1 MNKTLT
7 SWVTTVTLC
16 RSICSLRQWRCYGC
30 QDRCGGPFFRADQA
44 GRFLGGLLVLGEA
57 RLHKLRGACGTDRHH
72 AQGAGGEETLGLRE
86 PVFEDAQLLHVATRS
101 RGAAGGDLHRVE
113 TARDGGWGRGRL
125 LLRRTLHLRVVA
137 ALVPGRGPLGRAGDH
152 GSSLWHTACGDS
164 HSRRGRPEDFQACP
178 QPLPARSLLGRS
190 IRRPVLLLR
199 SLPARGACRRPRR
212 TPPEP
217 RGTRSLRKR
226 RAWFFRGGRV
236 GCGQGRI
243 PGPAFGAA

>member
-1 MNKTLT
+1 MPLT
-7 SWVTTVTLC
+7 TRVTTVTLC
-16 RSICSLRQWRCYGC
+16 RSVCSLRQWRCYGC
-30 QDRCGGPFFRADQA
+30 QDLCGGPFLRTDQA
-44 GRFLGGLLVLGEA
+44 SRVVGGVLVLGEA

-72 AQGAGGEETLGLRE
+72 APRVGGEETLGLRE
-86 PVFEDAQLLHVATRS
+86 PVSEDAQLLHVAARS
-101 RGAAGGDLHRVE
+101 RGAAGRDLHRVE
-113 TARDGGWGRGRL
+113 VARYGGWDSGRH

-137 ALVPGRGPLGRAGDH
+137 ALVPGRGPLGCAHDH

-178 QPLPARSLLGRS
+178 QPLPARRFLGRS
-190 IRRPVLLLR
+190 VRRPVLLLR
-199 SLPARGACRRPRR
+199 SLPARGAWRRPRR

-236 GCGQGRI
+236 GCGQG
-243 PGPAFGAA
+243 G